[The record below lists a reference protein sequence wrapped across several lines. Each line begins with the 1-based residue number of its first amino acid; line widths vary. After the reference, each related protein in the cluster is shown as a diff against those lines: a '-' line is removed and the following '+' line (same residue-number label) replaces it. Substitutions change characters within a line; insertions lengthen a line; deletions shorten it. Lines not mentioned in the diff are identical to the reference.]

1 MKNRFEILKKMAG
14 PLCFLLLFFLFSCG
28 MQKNNGALSFKLSPE
43 LLQDLTDGE
52 SEEDS
57 LCILEILVE
66 KSDTKEVLFQS
77 QNKIS
82 FDSLKTGQLF
92 SVENLP
98 VATSLDLSVYL
109 YLNEKIIYQ
118 ALQTNVLLNEA
129 DNQIEMSLK
138 KNQVSVEEISFDKEV
153 IDYSDVTEASVVEV
167 TVTGSNFYLA
177 ESIKVKASN
186 EIKEAECKI
195 DLSGFT
201 KDTKSFTCQ
210 LPLSFSTGKYTV
222 TVEVDETA
230 MPLTG
235 TFTIYD
241 DYVFN
246 IPSPSV
252 AFRGQTV
259 KVTLSGKNF
268 TEDNVENYKLCCL
281 DMNDNWNCVPS
292 VTGGKNEMNFTVESD
307 TLLSAEITVPES
319 AATYFLAASIG
330 DKVITGYFIVT
341 SYEVGDIVLQDG
353 SKVSVTDVSS
363 YTVDATNPPV
373 GVVAVTDYG
382 EGKKTL
388 LLGLERSERELS
400 WASANT
406 EGCSLYFTETNTTGK
421 DDGDTDGSDNWQEIC
436 KVDTSAAENE
446 ASNYPAFYFANHYGQ
461 AKGYSGI
468 WQEDWYM
475 PSASELLYIYGNK
488 DTVQASLTA
497 AGGFTFGSVNYWA
510 SNQYTNEDINYGAEV
525 YFYNGTCSG
534 FSKNTHMYVM
544 VVRLL

>member
-1 MKNRFEILKKMAG
+1 M
-14 PLCFLLLFFLFSCG
+14 
-28 MQKNNGALSFKLSPE
+28 
-43 LLQDLTDGE
+43 
-52 SEEDS
+52 
-57 LCILEILVE
+57 
-66 KSDTKEVLFQS
+66 
-77 QNKIS
+77 
-82 FDSLKTGQLF
+82 
-92 SVENLP
+92 
-98 VATSLDLSVYL
+98 DLSVYL

-138 KNQVSVEEISFDKEV
+138 KNQVSVEKISFDKDV
-153 IDYSDVTEASVVEV
+153 IDYSDVTEVSVVEV

-177 ESIKVKASN
+177 ESIKVKATN
-186 EIKEAECKI
+186 EIKEAECEI

-210 LPLSFSTGKYTV
+210 LPLSFSTGDYTV
-222 TVEVDETA
+222 TVEVGGTA
-230 MPLTG
+230 LPLKG

-252 AFRGQTV
+252 AFSGQTV

-268 TEDNVENYKLCCL
+268 KKDDAENYKLYCL
-281 DMNDNWNCVPS
+281 DMNNEWQSVSS
-292 VTGGKNEMNFTVESD
+292 VTGGKNVMNFTVESD
-307 TLLSAEITVPES
+307 TLLSAEITVPKS
-319 AATYFLAASIG
+319 AATYFLAAYIG

-341 SYEVGDIVLQDG
+341 SLEVGDIVFQDG
-353 SKVSVTDVSS
+353 SKVSVSDVAN
-363 YTVDATNPPV
+363 YTVDSTNPPV

-388 LLGLERSERELS
+388 LLGLERSESELS
-400 WASANT
+400 WATSNT
-406 EGCSLYFTETNTTGK
+406 AGHTLYFTGTNTTGK

-446 ASNYPAFYFANHYGQ
+446 ADNYPAFYFANHYGE

-475 PSASELLYIYGNK
+475 PSASELLYIYDNK
-488 DTVQASLTA
+488 TSVQASLTA
-497 AGGFTFGSVNYWA
+497 AGGFTFGSVDYWA
-510 SNQYTNEDINYGAEV
+510 SNQYTYENINYGADV
-525 YFYNGTCSG
+525 YFYNGTCRG
-534 FSKNTHMYVM
+534 LPKNTDHYVM